1 MKTSGGRRK
10 RRVAEGTNV
19 EDAAAVTRVLRA
31 PRGWT
36 QREHAQRAGIHPSAL
51 SKHEGGGAKLPR
63 EQLERLA
70 AAAEVPLAF
79 AELFVASDRI
89 LKGSGGGSNGGDL
102 AAEIACRL
110 AALLA
115 PALPALA
122 SRPARPEEPVL
133 DDTAARA
140 VAAAQWVRLAKLTS
154 RQRRLV
160 IEHGREYQTE
170 ALCARLCDESEQ
182 AAAESAAQALDLA
195 ELARRVAELAPG
207 SAARRALREGYAWG
221 FIGNGRRVANLLP
234 AADAAFATSRVHQ
247 ARGAGEES
255 GLLDRARVLDR
266 EASLRRNQG
275 RTAEALELHERAL
288 RICRPENYA
297 RLLLNQA
304 ATFGQMG
311 QPFRALAALREARPA
326 IDLGAGGSRFRWLLL
341 WNLAKSLLQMD
352 RPAEAEALLPELQA
366 SAAEIGKAL
375 DLLRTRWM
383 EARIADARG
392 RAVEALT
399 ALRAVREEFAAIP
412 LPADAA

>member
-36 QREHAQRAGIHPSAL
+36 QREHAQRAGIHPSSL
-51 SKHEGGGAKLPR
+51 SKHEGGGAQLPR

-79 AELFVASDRI
+79 AELFVASDRV
-89 LKGSGGGSNGGDL
+89 LKGSGDGSNGGDP

-115 PALPALA
+115 PALLALA
-122 SRPARPEEPVL
+122 SRPERPEEP
-133 DDTAARA
+133 DPEGPAARA
-140 VAAAQWVRLAKLTS
+140 VAAEQWLRLAKLTP

-170 ALCARLCDESEQ
+170 ALCVRLCDESVE
-182 AAAESAAQALDLA
+182 AAADSAEKALDLA

-207 SAARRALREGYAWG
+207 SEARRALRKGYAWG

-234 AADAAFATSRVHQ
+234 AADAAFATSRVNL

-255 GLLDRARVLDR
+255 VLLDPARVLDL

-275 RTAEALELHERAL
+275 RTANALELHERAL
-288 RICRPENYA
+288 RSCRPENRA
-297 RLLLNQA
+297 HLLFNQA
-304 ATFGQMG
+304 ATFGQLG
-311 QPFRALAALREARPA
+311 EPARALTALREARPEVE
-326 IDLGAGGSRFRWLLL
+326 LGAGGPRFRWLLL
-341 WNLAKSLLQMD
+341 WNLAKSLLQMN
-352 RPAEAEALLPELQA
+352 RPAEAE
-366 SAAEIGKAL
+366 
-375 DLLRTRWM
+375 
-383 EARIADARG
+383 
-392 RAVEALT
+392 
-399 ALRAVREEFAAIP
+399 
-412 LPADAA
+412 